1 MSNTAITAAWKAE
14 VQPAARKLVLLFMAD
29 SLNDKTGQLNPSVD
43 AVARACGMSAD
54 QARRHLHAL
63 IDAGLLSVVGNGNGG
78 YHREASRRYKLH
90 LDAVT
95 PGTDATPCTSA
106 TPCTDAADPLH
117 GSREPLAP
125 MQLTPCTHASQTRK
139 NQKEPEKNQKVE
151 SAKRAAP
158 LPDEFKPD
166 AVGMNYANQ
175 HGIAVAEELE
185 NFRDYH
191 LARGLTRKDWQ
202 ASWRTW
208 CRNAVR
214 FGRAATSSPNAAA
227 IPTRSK
233 KAVPRENFDAV
244 DYGQGIRAL

>member
-1 MSNTAITAAWKAE
+1 MSNAAITAAWKAD

-29 SLNDKTGQLNPSVD
+29 CLNDKTGQLNPSVD

-95 PGTDATPCTSA
+95 PGADATPCTSA

-125 MQLTPCTHASQTRK
+125 MQLTPGTHASQTRR
-139 NQKEPEKNQKVE
+139 NQNETGMNQNGRARPAPL
-151 SAKRAAP
+151 SASPPSLEDVRAAFQRNE
-158 LPDEFKPD
+158 D
-166 AVGMNYANQ
+166 GY
-175 HGIAVAEELE
+175 LE
-185 NFRDYH
+185 ADTEAPALFDCYQ
-191 LARGLTRKDWQ
+191 AIGWTRTNGQQTYSLDTLVSEWIRRK
-202 ASWRTW
+202 
-208 CRNAVR
+208 
-214 FGRAATSSPNAAA
+214 GRINAAA
-227 IPTRSK
+227 AR
-233 KAVPRENFDAV
+233 
-244 DYGQGIRAL
+244 